1 MYMETYVTCG
11 FQGDEGP
18 DPLPSFG
25 SAHASSYIPTYF
37 SLCVKPINTAI
48 IKSARDQSQD
58 IWRLEL
64 GKFKNTTFL
73 VKRKF
78 LFLRTI

>member
-1 MYMETYVTCG
+1 METDITCG

-18 DPLPSFG
+18 DSLPSFG
-25 SAHASSYIPTYF
+25 SAYASSYMPTYF
-37 SLCVKPINTAI
+37 SLRVKPLYTAI
-48 IKSARDQSQD
+48 IKSARDQSHD

-64 GKFKNTTFL
+64 GKVKTTTFL

>member
-1 MYMETYVTCG
+1 METYITCG
-11 FQGDEGP
+11 FQEDEGT

-37 SLCVKPINTAI
+37 SLCVKPLYTAI
-48 IKSARDQSQD
+48 IMSARDQSHD
-58 IWRLEL
+58 IGRLEL
-64 GKFKNTTFL
+64 GKLKNTTFL